1 MKTLSVSAEPDFP
14 LSAYGSEKVAA
25 PQGDLCQEKYT
36 FPDSDFFS
44 YFGYLGLSFGRE
56 KSLQAVLRALFSV
69 RKCVRKFIP
78 FLTRSDRR
86 PIDTYHNFIMGILF
100 CQPTDM

>member
-44 YFGYLGLSFGRE
+44 HFGYLRLNFGHE
-56 KSLQAVLRALFSV
+56 KSLQAVLRALFFCSE
-69 RKCVRKFIP
+69 CVRKFIP

-86 PIDTYHNFIMGILF
+86 PIDTYPNFIMEILF
-100 CQPTDM
+100 CQLNDM

>member
-100 CQPTDM
+100 CQLNDM

>member
-69 RKCVRKFIP
+69 RECVRKFIP

-86 PIDTYHNFIMGILF
+86 PFDTYHNFIMGILF
-100 CQPTDM
+100 SQPNDM

>member
-44 YFGYLGLSFGRE
+44 HFGYLRLSFGRE
-56 KSLQAVLRALFSV
+56 KSLQAVLRALFV
-69 RKCVRKFIP
+69 LFGMRQEIYTF
-78 FLTRSDRR
+78 SD
-86 PIDTYHNFIMGILF
+86 TFGQTSH
-100 CQPTDM
+100 

>member
-1 MKTLSVSAEPDFP
+1 MKTLSVSAEPGFP

-100 CQPTDM
+100 CQPNDM